1 MDEVTVLTLGREA
14 LKTVVLV
21 AAPMLLAG
29 MAVGVLISIL
39 QVATSIQDI
48 TITFIPKILAVF
60 AALLLSL
67 HWMLSV
73 ILSFTRTVFEHA
85 LKVTG

>member
-1 MDEVTVLTLGREA
+1 MDESFVVMIGYQTLRTA
-14 LKTVVLV
+14 MLL

-29 MAVGVLISIL
+29 MAVGVLVSII

-60 AALLLSL
+60 FVLLFSL
-67 HWMLSV
+67 HWMLNV
-73 ILSFTRTVFEHA
+73 LLAFTRMIFDLVISTS
-85 LKVTG
+85 

>member
-1 MDEVTVLTLGREA
+1 MDESFVVMIGYQTLRTA
-14 LKTVVLV
+14 MLL

-29 MAVGVLISIL
+29 MAVGVLVSII

-60 AALLLSL
+60 FVLLFSL
-67 HWMLSV
+67 HWMLNV
-73 ILSFTRTVFEHA
+73 LLGFTRMIFDLVVSTS
-85 LKVTG
+85 

>member
-1 MDEVTVLTLGREA
+1 MDEITVLTLGREA
-14 LKTVVLV
+14 IKTVVLLS
-21 AAPMLLAG
+21 APMLLAG
-29 MAVGVLISIL
+29 MAVGIFVSVV

-67 HWMLSV
+67 HWMLGI
-73 ILSFTRTVFEHA
+73 ILSFTRTVFEYA
-85 LKVTG
+85 LRAAG